1 VSYRFESCTRE
12 DIDIRRSLIGK
23 TLVFKTNNAG
33 SIPAASE
40 TSLAQLVERQ
50 ISNLKVA
57 GSSPARG
64 AFIYCGILVRCEN
77 PT

>member
-1 VSYRFESCTRE
+1 MSYRFESCTRE
-12 DIDIRRSLIGK
+12 DIDVDIDVRRSLTGK

-64 AFIYCGILVRCEN
+64 AFIYCYK
-77 PT
+77 